1 MTSKIITT
9 ERLFQKCRFCFGLI
23 CPNCFQLDLNT
34 GTGPFKGYFSDSS
47 FMLPRYIFEPWKQ
60 KGIPPIVTV
69 PTYFLTKPIFL
80 LWFGLERR
88 KTILISNTSRLHE
101 ATEMLNSL

>member
-60 KGIPPIVTV
+60 KGLIDIVTLKLAEKARKS
-69 PTYFLTKPIFL
+69 PKIN
-80 LWFGLERR
+80 GLRR
-88 KTILISNTSRLHE
+88 GG
-101 ATEMLNSL
+101 